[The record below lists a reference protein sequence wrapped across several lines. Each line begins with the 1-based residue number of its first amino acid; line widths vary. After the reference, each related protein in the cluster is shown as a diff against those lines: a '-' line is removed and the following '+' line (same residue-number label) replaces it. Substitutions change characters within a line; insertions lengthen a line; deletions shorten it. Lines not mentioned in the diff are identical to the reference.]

1 MHRTQPMPQK
11 CALAADAEI
20 VFAKKKFQ
28 CRKPKILAVDCIFK
42 KCQIIKSLMMRGVTF
57 EKTLFCVKNVVRK
70 IQQINSEF
78 VHSSQFS
85 NQTATTEKK
94 SRQQSEEN
102 RRHLMAVCPRPTI
115 NLVTKV
121 AASEQLHRYHLRYN
135 HIML

>member
-1 MHRTQPMPQK
+1 
-11 CALAADAEI
+11 
-20 VFAKKKFQ
+20 
-28 CRKPKILAVDCIFK
+28 
-42 KCQIIKSLMMRGVTF
+42 MRGVIF
-57 EKTLFCVKNVVRK
+57 EKTLFCAFCVKSVVGK

-121 AASEQLHRYHLRYN
+121 AASEQLCRYHLKYKLITLIWAQKPFRNITVDYHYLMIKN
-135 HIML
+135 VIKDGKHDLNIFQPKISPLLLNF